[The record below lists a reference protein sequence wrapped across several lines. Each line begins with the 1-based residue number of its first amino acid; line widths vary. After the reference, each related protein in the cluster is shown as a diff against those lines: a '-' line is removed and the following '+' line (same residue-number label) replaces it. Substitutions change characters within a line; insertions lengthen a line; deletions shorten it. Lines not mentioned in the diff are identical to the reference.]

1 MEQFRRY
8 GGEQCRHQLIE
19 LPESLA
25 QPVTF
30 TDNVITDG
38 HSASRTATGGTA
50 RLRVCGTGRPLA
62 RTLGRDLRRAIPD
75 VYRGYAA
82 LHEAALAPGA
92 LDTKTKELLALAIAV
107 TRKCGG
113 CIAAHAQGAA
123 HNDATEA
130 EVAEALGVAML
141 TIGGRRRYT
150 ARVPSPPFASSP
162 RPSRSHSDT
171 PTAGAAKRVRVIAG
185 VAGW

>member
-82 LHEAALAPGA
+82 LHEAALTPGA

-123 HNDATEA
+123 HNDARSR
-130 EVAEALGVAML
+130 
-141 TIGGRRRYT
+141 GRRGARGGDADERGPATVYGRWGFAAFREFST
-150 ARVPSPPFASSP
+150 AEP
-162 RPSRSHSDT
+162 
-171 PTAGAAKRVRVIAG
+171 
-185 VAGW
+185 VAR